1 MKGNFHVRFLE
12 EGSVGKY
19 LSPLNSYSFRRI
31 FGTEK
36 NKDILIH
43 FLNDILDFAGKNAIQ
58 DIEFLSTIQDPDIA
72 SKKQSI
78 VDVLCRDSTGVQ
90 WIIEMQVA
98 KTKGFEKR
106 AQYYAAKAYSRQAD
120 KGDQYQDLKEIIFI
134 AIADCILFP
143 DKSEYKSK
151 HTIRDEDTNEHDL
164 KDFYFIFIEL
174 PKFPKTKEDQ
184 LSSIVEKWV
193 YFFKYADETSE
204 EELEKIIGS
213 DLIIKKAYEELNRF
227 NWSEKEFIAYE
238 QEIKRIL
245 DEQAVLAQK
254 LDDATEKGI
263 QIGHEKGRAEGRE
276 EGEKQAKI
284 AVAKNSLKAG
294 VSIDV
299 IAEITGLSLDEIQKL
314 RINI

>member
-1 MKGNFHVRFLE
+1 M
-12 EGSVGKY
+12 GKY
-19 LSPLNSYSFRRI
+19 LSPLNSYSFKRI

-43 FLNDILDFAGKNAIQ
+43 FLNDILGFTGKNEIK

-72 SKKQSI
+72 AKKQSI
-78 VDVLCRDSTGVQ
+78 VDVLCRDSTGAQ
-90 WIIEMQVA
+90 YICEMQVA

-120 KGDQYQDLKEIIFI
+120 KGDQYHNLKEIIFI
-134 AIADCILFP
+134 AIADCVLFP
-143 DKSEYKSK
+143 NKSEYKSK

-174 PKFPKTKEDQ
+174 PKFPKNKEDQ
-184 LSSIVEKWV
+184 LENIVEKWV
-193 YFFKYADETSE
+193 YFFRYADETSE

-213 DLIIKKAYEELNRF
+213 DVIIKKAYEELNRF

-254 LDDATEKGI
+254 LDDATEKGREEGKEEGI
-263 QIGHEKGRAEGRE
+263 QIGHEKGRKAE
-276 EGEKQAKI
+276 KI
-284 AVAKNSLKAG
+284 EVAKNSLKAG

-299 IAEITGLSLDEIQKL
+299 IAQITGLSIDEIQKL
-314 RINI
+314 RN

>member
-1 MKGNFHVRFLE
+1 MALSKFLDP
-12 EGSVGKY
+12 K
-19 LSPLNSYSFRRI
+19 NDISFKRI

-43 FLNDILDFAGKNAIQ
+43 FLNDILGFTSKSAIK

-78 VDVLCRDSTGVQ
+78 VDVLCRDENGLQV
-90 WIIEMQVA
+90 IVEMQVA

-120 KGDQYQDLKEIIFI
+120 KGDQYHDLKEIIFI

-151 HTIRDEDTNEHDL
+151 HTIRDENTNEHDL

-193 YFFKYADETSE
+193 YFFRYADETSE
-204 EELEKIIGS
+204 EELERIIGS
-213 DLIIKKAYEELNRF
+213 DLIIKRAYEELNRF

-238 QEIKRIL
+238 QEIKRIR

-254 LDDATEKGI
+254 LDDATHKGRQEGI
-263 QIGHEKGRAEGRE
+263 QIGHQKGKIEG
-276 EGEKQAKI
+276 KI
-284 AVAKNSLKAG
+284 EVAKNSLKAG

-299 IAEITGLSLDEIQKL
+299 IAQITGLSHSEISQLKEKT
-314 RINI
+314 

>member
-1 MKGNFHVRFLE
+1 MALSKFLDP
-12 EGSVGKY
+12 K
-19 LSPLNSYSFRRI
+19 NDISFKRI

-43 FLNDILDFAGKNAIQ
+43 FLNDILGFTGKSTIK

-78 VDVLCRDSTGVQ
+78 VDVLCKDENGLQV
-90 WIIEMQVA
+90 IVEMQVA

-120 KGDQYQDLKEIIFI
+120 KGDQYHDLKEIIFI

-151 HTIRDEDTNEHDL
+151 HTIRDEYTNEHDL

-193 YFFKYADETSE
+193 YFFRYADETSE
-204 EELEKIIGS
+204 EELERIIGS
-213 DLIIKKAYEELNRF
+213 DLIIKRAYEELNRF

-238 QEIKRIL
+238 QEIKRIR

-254 LDDATEKGI
+254 LDDAKQEGI
-263 QIGHEKGRAEGRE
+263 LIGHEKGKIEG
-276 EGEKQAKI
+276 KI
-284 AVAKNSLKAG
+284 EVAKNSLKAG

-299 IAEITGLSLDEIQKL
+299 IAQITGLSNSEISQLKEKT
-314 RINI
+314 

>member
-1 MKGNFHVRFLE
+1 M
-12 EGSVGKY
+12 
-19 LSPLNSYSFRRI
+19 SPFAVSLVLKRIKISSFTSSTI
-31 FGTEK
+31 FWGFT
-36 NKDILIH
+36 
-43 FLNDILDFAGKNAIQ
+43 GKNAIQ

-90 WIIEMQVA
+90 CIIEMQVA

-120 KGDQYQDLKEIIFI
+120 KGGQYHDLKEIIFI

-184 LSSIVEKWV
+184 LSSIVEKWI
-193 YFFKYADETSE
+193 YFFRYADETSE
-204 EELEKIIGS
+204 EELERIIGS
-213 DLIIKKAYEELNRF
+213 DLIIKRAYEELNRF

-238 QEIKRIL
+238 QEIKRIC

-254 LDDATEKGI
+254 LDDAK
-263 QIGHEKGRAEGRE
+263 QEGRQ
-276 EGEKQAKI
+276 EGIYRLKHQD
-284 AVAKNSLKAG
+284 KNYCF
-294 VSIDV
+294 
-299 IAEITGLSLDEIQKL
+299 LS
-314 RINI
+314 

>member
-1 MKGNFHVRFLE
+1 MTFSKFLDPKND
-12 EGSVGKY
+12 V
-19 LSPLNSYSFRRI
+19 SFKRI

-36 NKDILIH
+36 NRDILIH
-43 FLNDILDFAGKNAIQ
+43 FLNDILGFTGKNEIK
-58 DIEFLSTIQDPDIA
+58 DIEFLSTIQDLDIA
-72 SKKQSI
+72 AKKQSI
-78 VDVLCRDSTGVQ
+78 VDVLCRDSTGAQ
-90 WIIEMQVA
+90 YICEMQVA

-120 KGDQYQDLKEIIFI
+120 KGDQYHNLKEIIFI
-134 AIADCILFP
+134 AIADCVLFP
-143 DKSEYKSK
+143 NKSEYKSK

-174 PKFPKTKEDQ
+174 PKFPKNKEDQ
-184 LSSIVEKWV
+184 LENIVEKWV
-193 YFFKYADETSE
+193 YFFRYADETSE

-213 DLIIKKAYEELNRF
+213 DVIIKKAYEELNRF

-254 LDDATEKGI
+254 LDDATEKGREEGKEEGI
-263 QIGHEKGRAEGRE
+263 QIGHEKGRKAE
-276 EGEKQAKI
+276 KI
-284 AVAKNSLKAG
+284 EVAKNSLKAG

-299 IAEITGLSLDEIQKL
+299 IAQITGLSIDEIQKL
-314 RINI
+314 RN